1 MTTDGS
7 LREAFRVTTI
17 KPDRPYFEAW
27 LRRTGRQFA
36 VSGRLSQTATMLAR
50 ENGGSIDEWRAR
62 LRTILD
68 GGEIPSIELLTRI
81 DALLAGPSDSRNDD
95 MAQGMLFP

>member
-1 MTTDGS
+1 MAGS
-7 LREAFRVTTI
+7 LREARRVITV

-27 LRRTGRQFA
+27 LRRASRQFA
-36 VSGRLSQTATMLAR
+36 VSGRLSQTAAMLAR
-50 ENGGSIDEWRAR
+50 ESGGTPDEWSIR

-68 GGEIPSIELLTRI
+68 GGEIPSIEMLTRV
-81 DALLAGPSDSRNDD
+81 DSLLAGPSSSRNDD